1 MGRWR
6 AAGSLLLNHTSRR
19 RLQKTLFINSP
30 CLSLEID
37 RSASYSSCCRPC
49 RSPPQGGYSFLFRS
63 FSAYPS
69 RVPAYSSDNES
80 GSHENFPMELKED
93 ESDFGKIPVK
103 AYFLCTRTG
112 SEMQLLAT
120 CVLLL
125 PILSGSALLTFTAFV
140 LFPRDGSQIHR
151 FGSIDLKNMQ
161 GEHLINV
168 VPPTSRSTN
177 YIVLRYYDYQPEI
190 TALGIKEN
198 VSCRYMV
205 VFQYGSAVLINIED
219 HEVENYAIKEK
230 PRLEDDMQGGPD
242 YIVLK
247 TLDTDSIRIIGSV
260 LGQSIALD
268 YFVSQVDGMVEEFAG
283 INRGMEKTGT
293 FTMDRTTLIKLVGK
307 ANSNLADVIL
317 KVGLFERSE
326 IAWKDAK
333 YSQIYE
339 YLRDEYE
346 VAQRFGSLDFKLK
359 FVEAT
364 NCRLD
369 LGPGD
374 RANSQILH
382 ESVHAASCPITDQ
395 ASCCRKRSRLF
406 DRSVGIDAHPL
417 CRGRFPRKLLRYLH
431 RSLVVGGPVAQL
443 RIADSI
449 GPTPD
454 PMRQDVIFLSQIV
467 ESLLV
472 PSLPEIPARHSK
484 EKSFLIAPEVWF
496 DFPPIP
502 LTFISGHIRHGGVP
516 VNALPSIFDVI
527 PQDKALGQPS
537 IGPKLDIVALSDVPD
552 NPFLD
557 DRPAL
562 HNPFSKSRIAL
573 GSAARGLGGEA
584 VVDERGFDQHQ
595 GASPFP
601 SIRSKKTMNA
611 SRKSGTSI
619 GERVG
624 ASRGA
629 VVVPV
634 AAGVINCLAT
644 RRQVLPPIPNLLP
657 SVQDWEYIR
666 MR

>member
-1 MGRWR
+1 
-6 AAGSLLLNHTSRR
+6 
-19 RLQKTLFINSP
+19 
-30 CLSLEID
+30 
-37 RSASYSSCCRPC
+37 
-49 RSPPQGGYSFLFRS
+49 
-63 FSAYPS
+63 
-69 RVPAYSSDNES
+69 
-80 GSHENFPMELKED
+80 
-93 ESDFGKIPVK
+93 
-103 AYFLCTRTG
+103 
-112 SEMQLLAT
+112 
-120 CVLLL
+120 
-125 PILSGSALLTFTAFV
+125 
-140 LFPRDGSQIHR
+140 
-151 FGSIDLKNMQ
+151 
-161 GEHLINV
+161 
-168 VPPTSRSTN
+168 
-177 YIVLRYYDYQPEI
+177 
-190 TALGIKEN
+190 
-198 VSCRYMV
+198 
-205 VFQYGSAVLINIED
+205 
-219 HEVENYAIKEK
+219 
-230 PRLEDDMQGGPD
+230 
-242 YIVLK
+242 
-247 TLDTDSIRIIGSV
+247 
-260 LGQSIALD
+260 
-268 YFVSQVDGMVEEFAG
+268 MVEEFAG